1 MLAFGGKRCRLG
13 QIRFTFH
20 RCTAAKK
27 RPVSRVG
34 PAIFD
39 LTDAAEPASCRPC
52 RLHGGSFYN
61 PVMQG
66 SLGSIIWTICY
77 LTVLIGLS
85 AYGIHRYVIIYLF
98 LKNRKRAVAPA
109 GHFQQ
114 LPKVTMQLPIFNE
127 VYVVE
132 RLLKSVSEIDYP
144 RELMQIQVLDDST
157 DDTRELTASC
167 VESLQ
172 SRGFNVELIHRVD
185 RTGFKAGAL
194 ETGLA
199 SAESDFVCILDAD
212 FVPQPDLLRK
222 TIHFFTDPNVG
233 MIQTRWG
240 HLNRGYSLLTRV
252 QAMFLDGHL
261 LLEQT
266 ARSRSGRFFN
276 FNGTAGLWRR
286 SCINEA
292 GGWQH
297 DTLTEDLD
305 LSYRAQLAGWKFIF
319 LPDVITPAE
328 LPVDM
333 NGFKSQQHRW
343 TKGSVQTCKKL
354 LPTIWRSHLPL
365 TIKVEATAH
374 LTSNFAYLLLACL
387 CVLLHPSSG
396 GPQAG
401 WARMLLLDVPIFMTA
416 SVSVAVFYICAQ
428 RELHPRTW
436 MKEILLLPCLL
447 ALGVGLSLNNAR
459 AVLEAVFNHKSDF
472 ARTPKYGI
480 ERKSQPWRS
489 CKYMPLK
496 SLLPIA
502 EMAFALYFSYFVWFA
517 IQHGQFISVPFLAM
531 FQIGFLYVSVSSLG
545 QWFPRINLSAERAAI
560 TIPA

>member
-1 MLAFGGKRCRLG
+1 
-13 QIRFTFH
+13 
-20 RCTAAKK
+20 
-27 RPVSRVG
+27 
-34 PAIFD
+34 
-39 LTDAAEPASCRPC
+39 
-52 RLHGGSFYN
+52 
-61 PVMQG
+61 MQG
-66 SLGSIIWTICY
+66 SLASIIWTICY
-77 LTVLIGLS
+77 MSVLIGLS

-98 LKNRKRAVAPA
+98 LKHRRRHTTPA
-109 GHFQQ
+109 GKFEQ

-132 RLLKSVSEIDYP
+132 RLLRSVSEIDYP
-144 RELMQIQVLDDST
+144 RELLQIQVLDDST
-157 DDTRELTASC
+157 DDTRQITASC
-167 VESLQ
+167 TAELRQ
-172 SRGFNVELIHRVD
+172 RGFDVQLIQRLD

-194 ETGLA
+194 AVGLD
-199 SAESDFVCILDAD
+199 SADGEFLCILDAD
-212 FVPQPDLLRK
+212 FVPQSDLLKR
-222 TIHFFTDPNVG
+222 TVHFFTDPNVG

-286 SCINEA
+286 TCIEEA

-305 LSYRAQLAGWKFIF
+305 LSYRAQLAGWKFVF
-319 LPDVITPAE
+319 LPDVVTPAE

-343 TKGSVQTCKKL
+343 TKGSIQTCKKL
-354 LPTIWRSHLPL
+354 LPRIWDSKLPL
-365 TIKVEATAH
+365 PIKLEATGH

-387 CVLLHPSSG
+387 CVLLHPSAG

-401 WARMLLLDVPIFMTA
+401 WLRTLLIDVPIFLTA

-428 RELHPRTW
+428 RELHPRGW
-436 MKEILLLPCLL
+436 LKEILLLPCLL

-472 ARTPKYGI
+472 KRTPKYGI
-480 ERKSQPWRS
+480 ERKAQPWRS
-489 CKYMPLK
+489 CKYMPLR
-496 SLLPIA
+496 SILPLA
-502 EMAFALYFSYFVWFA
+502 EMAFAIYFSYFVWFA
-517 IQHGQFISVPFLAM
+517 IAHRQFLSVPFLLM
-531 FQIGFLYVSVSSLG
+531 FQGGFLYVSLCSLAA
-545 QWFPRINLSAERAAI
+545 WWPKFSFPGTRAA
-560 TIPA
+560 TPIPA

>member
-1 MLAFGGKRCRLG
+1 
-13 QIRFTFH
+13 
-20 RCTAAKK
+20 
-27 RPVSRVG
+27 
-34 PAIFD
+34 
-39 LTDAAEPASCRPC
+39 
-52 RLHGGSFYN
+52 
-61 PVMQG
+61 MQG

-77 LTVLIGLS
+77 LTVLVGLS

-144 RELMQIQVLDDST
+144 RELLQIQVLDDST

-167 VESLQ
+167 VENLQ

-212 FVPQPDLLRK
+212 FVPRPDLLRK
-222 TIHFFTDPNVG
+222 TIHFFTDPKVG

-276 FNGTAGLWRR
+276 FNGTAGLWRC
-286 SCINEA
+286 SCIDQA

-365 TIKVEATAH
+365 TIKIEATAH

-401 WARMLLLDVPIFMTA
+401 WVRMLLVDVPIFMTA

-428 RELHPRTW
+428 RELNPRTW
-436 MKEILLLPCLL
+436 MREILLLPCLL

-496 SLLPIA
+496 SLLPLA

-531 FQIGFLYVSVSSLG
+531 FQIGFLYVSLSSLG
-545 QWFPRINLSAERAAI
+545 QWFPRINLGVERAEI